1 MPRAKQRRICRRTYR
16 ASKLP
21 DKLPDNQ
28 PPPVAHAPAP
38 KSDLREY
45 LLWLLFSFGASLLFL
60 EILNWAARP
69 Y

>member
-1 MPRAKQRRICRRTYR
+1 MPKQRRISRRTYQ
-16 ASKLP
+16 ASKRLP
-21 DKLPDNQ
+21 DHQ

-38 KSDLREY
+38 RSDFKQY
-45 LLWLLFSFGASLLFL
+45 LLWLLFSFAFSLLFL

>member
-1 MPRAKQRRICRRTYR
+1 MPRAKQRRITYR
-16 ASKLP
+16 AS
-21 DKLPDNQ
+21 KLPDNQ

-45 LLWLLFSFGASLLFL
+45 LLWLLFSFAFSLLFL

-69 Y
+69 H